1 MVAVSLLVIYRR
13 TACSRLTFIHRCW
26 YSQLTVQVLTSTTLL
41 LLNRFSL
48 VMKLSCVVVAHKSAQ
63 EVQTNRHSTTIAH
76 SRWNCQ
82 KKKWPNFY
90 TAKSND
96 PNLPVT
102 KKLNTPSQ
110 KGSCSG
116 SVIKTCIT
124 IFIHY
129 MPSHGHAYS
138 YYCSFVELYHMFY
151 GCPLS
156 SRSDPFNPEYNMA
169 HLSN

>member
-26 YSQLTVQVLTSTTLL
+26 YPQLTVQVLTSTTLL

-82 KKKWPNFY
+82 KKEWPNFY

-102 KKLNTPSQ
+102 KKLNRPSQ

-116 SVIKTCIT
+116 SVIKTCIS

-129 MPSHGHAYS
+129 IPSHGLCIFILLF
-138 YYCSFVELYHMFY
+138 YCWVEPHVLCLSFGF
-151 GCPLS
+151 S
-156 SRSDPFNPEYNMA
+156 IRSVQSWIQHGTPQ
-169 HLSN
+169 